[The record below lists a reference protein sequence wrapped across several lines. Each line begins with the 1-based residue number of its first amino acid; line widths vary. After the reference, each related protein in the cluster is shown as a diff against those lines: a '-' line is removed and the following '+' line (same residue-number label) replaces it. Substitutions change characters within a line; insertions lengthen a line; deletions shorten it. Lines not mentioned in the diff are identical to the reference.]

1 MKKTLFVALPI
12 IVVLALAY
20 FSTFTVKESES
31 VVITQFGRP
40 VRVVS
45 QAGLHLKLPGFLQ
58 KVDRFDLRTEAYETQ
73 PIQLLLG
80 DKNPIIVSCYIA
92 WAVEKPLL
100 FFQSV
105 GYSQNAVQKLSD
117 MITSQLGIILGDYTL
132 SNIINVDPQQIKLE
146 EIERR
151 LRDNS
156 DKSAQDKY
164 GINIEKIGIK
174 RLAYPAI
181 VIEAVYNRMKSE
193 RNKEAAKLRAEGKEE
208 GMNIRTEA
216 DKKAK
221 EIEAEAY
228 RASQILRGEGD
239 RTAMNI
245 YAEAYSQDPEFF
257 DFLKSLETYKNIL
270 SKDTTLILS
279 TDSQLLKYLDI
290 GAQRGNP

>member
-1 MKKTLFVALPI
+1 MKKVLFIALPI
-12 IVVLALAY
+12 IIILALAY
-20 FSTFTVKESES
+20 FSTFTVNESES

-40 VRVVS
+40 VRVVQ

-58 KVDRFDLRTEAYETQ
+58 KVDRFDLRIDSYETQ

-92 WAVEKPLL
+92 WAIEKPLL
-100 FFQSV
+100 YFQSV

-132 SNIINVDPQQIKLE
+132 NNIINVDPQRIKLD
-146 EIERR
+146 EIEKR
-151 LRDNS
+151 LGDNS
-156 DKSAQDKY
+156 NNSARDKY

-174 RLAYPAI
+174 RIAYPSI

-221 EIEAEAY
+221 EIEADAY
-228 RASQILRGEGD
+228 RTSQILRGEGD

-245 YAEAYSQDPEFF
+245 YADAYSQDPEFF
-257 DFLKSLETYKNIL
+257 DFLKSLDTYKNIL
-270 SKDTTLILS
+270 SKNTTLILS
-279 TDSQLLKYLDI
+279 TDSQLLKYLEISD
-290 GAQRGNP
+290 QR

>member
-1 MKKTLFVALPI
+1 L
-12 IVVLALAY
+12 Y
-20 FSTFTVKESES
+20 
-31 VVITQFGRP
+31 
-40 VRVVS
+40 
-45 QAGLHLKLPGFLQ
+45 LKLPGFLQ
-58 KVDRFDLRTEAYETQ
+58 KVDRFDLRTVSYETQ

-92 WAVEKPLL
+92 WAIKEPLL

-117 MITSQLGIILGDYTL
+117 MVTSQLGIVLGDYYL
-132 SNIINVDPQQIKLE
+132 GNIINIDPEQVKLI
-146 EIERR
+146 EIETR

-156 DKSAQDKY
+156 NSSAQDKY
-164 GINIEKIGIK
+164 GIHIAKIGIK
-174 RLAYPAI
+174 RIAYPAI

-216 DKKAK
+216 DKRAK

-228 RASQILRGEGD
+228 KQSQILRGEGD

-257 DFLKSLETYKNIL
+257 DFLKSLETYTNIL
-270 SKDTTLILS
+270 SKNTTLILS
-279 TDSQLLKYLDI
+279 TDSELLKYLDI
-290 GAQRGNP
+290 GGPR

>member
-1 MKKTLFVALPI
+1 MKKTLFIALPI

-40 VRVVS
+40 VRVVQ

-58 KVDRFDLRTEAYETQ
+58 KVDRFDLRTESYETE

-117 MITSQLGIILGDYTL
+117 MVTSQLGIILGDYTL
-132 SNIINVDPQQIKLE
+132 NNIINVDPEQIKLA
-146 EIERR
+146 EIEKR

-156 DKSAQDKY
+156 DSSAQDKY
-164 GINIEKIGIK
+164 GINIAKIGIK

-216 DKKAK
+216 DKNAK

-228 RASQILRGEGD
+228 RSSQILRGEGD

-270 SKDTTLILS
+270 SKNTTLILS
-279 TDSQLLKYLDI
+279 TDSELLKYLDI
-290 GAQRGNP
+290 GAQR

>member
-1 MKKTLFVALPI
+1 MKKTLFIALPI

-40 VRVVS
+40 VRVVQ

-58 KVDRFDLRTEAYETQ
+58 KVDRFDLRTDSYETQ

-117 MITSQLGIILGDYTL
+117 MVTSQLGIILGDYTL
-132 SNIINVDPQQIKLE
+132 SNIINVDPDQIKLE
-146 EIERR
+146 EIEKR

-156 DKSAQDKY
+156 DSSARDKY
-164 GINIEKIGIK
+164 GINIAKIGIK
-174 RLAYPAI
+174 RIAYPAI

-228 RASQILRGEGD
+228 RTSQILRGEGD

-270 SKDTTLILS
+270 SKNTTMILS
-279 TDSQLLKYLDI
+279 TDSELLKYLDI
-290 GAQRGNP
+290 GGQR

>member
-1 MKKTLFVALPI
+1 MKKTLFIALPVI
-12 IVVLALAY
+12 LLLAVAY
-20 FSTFTVKESES
+20 LSTFTVHESEA

-40 VRVVS
+40 VRVVQ

-58 KVDRFDLRTEAYETQ
+58 KVDRFDLRTDAYETQ

-80 DKNPIIVSCYIA
+80 DKNPIIISCYVA
-92 WAVEKPLL
+92 WAIEKPLL

-117 MITSQLGIILGDYTL
+117 MITSQLGIILGDYSL
-132 SNIINVDPQQIKLE
+132 GNIINVDAAQIKLE
-146 EIERR
+146 EIETR

-156 DKSAQDKY
+156 DSSAEDKY
-164 GINIEKIGIK
+164 GINIGKIGIK
-174 RLAYPAI
+174 RIAYPAI

-228 RASQILRGEGD
+228 RTSQILRGEGD

-270 SKDTTLILS
+270 NDKTTLILS
-279 TDSQLLKYLDI
+279 TDSELLKYLDA
-290 GAQRGNP
+290 GGHNP

>member
-1 MKKTLFVALPI
+1 MKKALFIALPI
-12 IVVLALAY
+12 IIILALAY
-20 FSTFTVKESES
+20 FSTFTVNESES

-40 VRVVS
+40 VRVVQ

-58 KVDRFDLRTEAYETQ
+58 KVDHFDLRIDSYETQ

-92 WAVEKPLL
+92 WAIEKPLL
-100 FFQSV
+100 YFQSV

-132 SNIINVDPQQIKLE
+132 NNIINVDPQRIKLD
-146 EIERR
+146 EIEKR
-151 LRDNS
+151 LGDNS
-156 DKSAQDKY
+156 NNSARDKY

-174 RLAYPAI
+174 RIAYPSI

-221 EIEAEAY
+221 EIEADAY
-228 RASQILRGEGD
+228 RTSQILRGEGD

-245 YAEAYSQDPEFF
+245 YADAYSQDPEFF
-257 DFLKSLETYKNIL
+257 DFLKSLDTYKNIL
-270 SKDTTLILS
+270 SKNTTLILS
-279 TDSQLLKYLDI
+279 TDSQLLKYLEISD
-290 GAQRGNP
+290 QR

>member
-1 MKKTLFVALPI
+1 MKKTLFIALPI
-12 IVVLALAY
+12 IAVLALAY

-40 VRVVS
+40 VRVVQ

-58 KVDRFDLRTEAYETQ
+58 KVDRFDLRTDSYETQ

-117 MITSQLGIILGDYTL
+117 MVTSQLGIILGDYTL
-132 SNIINVDPQQIKLE
+132 SNIINVDPEQIKLA
-146 EIERR
+146 EIEKR

-156 DKSAQDKY
+156 DSSAQDKY
-164 GINIEKIGIK
+164 GINIAKIGIK

-228 RASQILRGEGD
+228 RSSQILRGEGD

-257 DFLKSLETYKNIL
+257 DFLRSLETYRNIL
-270 SKDTTLILS
+270 SKNTTLILS
-279 TDSQLLKYLDI
+279 TDSELLKYLDI
-290 GAQRGNP
+290 GAQR

>member
-1 MKKTLFVALPI
+1 MKKVLFIALPI
-12 IVVLALAY
+12 IIILALAY
-20 FSTFTVKESES
+20 FSTCTVNESES

-40 VRVVS
+40 VRVVQ

-58 KVDRFDLRTEAYETQ
+58 KVDHFDLRIDSYETQ

-92 WAVEKPLL
+92 WAIEKPLL
-100 FFQSV
+100 YFQSV

-132 SNIINVDPQQIKLE
+132 NNIINVDPQRIKLD
-146 EIERR
+146 EIEKRPG
-151 LRDNS
+151 DNS
-156 DKSAQDKY
+156 NNSARDKY

-174 RLAYPAI
+174 RIAYPSI

-221 EIEAEAY
+221 EIEADAY
-228 RASQILRGEGD
+228 RTSQILRGEGD

-245 YAEAYSQDPEFF
+245 YADAYSQDPEFF
-257 DFLKSLETYKNIL
+257 DFLKSLDTYKNIL
-270 SKDTTLILS
+270 SKNTTLILS

-290 GAQRGNP
+290 SDQR

>member
-1 MKKTLFVALPI
+1 MKKNLFIALPI

-40 VRVVS
+40 VRVVQ

-58 KVDRFDLRTEAYETQ
+58 KVDRFDLRTDSYETQ

-117 MITSQLGIILGDYTL
+117 MVTSQLGIILGDYTL
-132 SNIINVDPQQIKLE
+132 SNIINVDPEQIKLA
-146 EIERR
+146 EIEKR

-156 DKSAQDKY
+156 DSSAQDKY
-164 GINIEKIGIK
+164 GINIAKIGIK

-228 RASQILRGEGD
+228 RSSQILRGEGD

-257 DFLKSLETYKNIL
+257 DFLRSLETYRNIL
-270 SKDTTLILS
+270 SKNTTLILS
-279 TDSQLLKYLDI
+279 TDSELLKYLDI
-290 GAQRGNP
+290 GAQR

>member
-1 MKKTLFVALPI
+1 MKKTLFIGLPI

-20 FSTFTVKESES
+20 FSTFTVNESES
-31 VVITQFGRP
+31 VVITEFGRP
-40 VRVVS
+40 VRVVH

-58 KVDRFDLRTEAYETQ
+58 KVDRFDLRVDSYETQ

-80 DKNPIIVSCYIA
+80 DKNPIIISFYIA
-92 WAVEKPLL
+92 WAVEQPLL

-117 MITSQLGIILGDYTL
+117 MVTSQLGIILGDYTL
-132 SNIINVDPQQIKLE
+132 NNVINVDPEQIKLD
-146 EIERR
+146 EIEKR

-156 DKSAQDKY
+156 NSSAQDKY
-164 GINIEKIGIK
+164 GINIAKIGIK
-174 RLAYPAI
+174 RIAYPAV
-181 VIEAVYNRMKSE
+181 VIEAVYDRMKSE

-228 RASQILRGEGD
+228 RSSQILRGEGD

-245 YAEAYSQDPEFF
+245 YAEAYSRDPEFF

-270 SKDTTLILS
+270 SNNTTLILS
-279 TDSQLLKYLDI
+279 TDSELLKYLEMS
-290 GAQRGNP
+290 GQR

>member
-1 MKKTLFVALPI
+1 MKKNLI
-12 IVVLALAY
+12 IVSILIVVAAFIY

-31 VVITQFGRP
+31 AVITQFGRP
-40 VRVVS
+40 VKVVQ
-45 QAGLHLKLPGFLQ
+45 QAGLYLKLPGFLQ
-58 KVDRFDLRTEAYETQ
+58 KVDRFDLRTVSYETQ

-80 DKNPIIVSCYIA
+80 DKNPIIISCYIA
-92 WAVEKPLL
+92 WAIKEPLL

-117 MITSQLGIILGDYTL
+117 MVTSQLGIVLGDYYL
-132 SNIINVDPQQIKLE
+132 GNIINIDPEQVKLV
-146 EIERR
+146 EIETR

-156 DKSAQDKY
+156 NSSAQDKY
-164 GINIEKIGIK
+164 GIHIAKIGIK
-174 RLAYPAI
+174 RIAYPDI

-216 DKKAK
+216 DKRAK

-228 RASQILRGEGD
+228 KKSQILRGEGD

-245 YAEAYSQDPEFF
+245 YAKAYSQDPEFF

-270 SKDTTLILS
+270 SKNTTLILS
-279 TDSQLLKYLDI
+279 TDSELLKYLDI
-290 GAQRGNP
+290 GGQR

>member
-1 MKKTLFVALPI
+1 MKKTLFIALSI

-31 VVITQFGRP
+31 VIITQFGRP
-40 VRVVS
+40 VRVVQ

-58 KVDRFDLRTEAYETQ
+58 KVDRFDLRTDSYETD

-80 DKNPIIVSCYIA
+80 DKNPIIISCYVA
-92 WAVEKPLL
+92 WAVKKPLL

-105 GYSQNAVQKLSD
+105 GYAQNAVQKLSD
-117 MITSQLGIILGDYTL
+117 MVTSQLGIILGDYTL
-132 SNIINVDPQQIKLE
+132 SNIINVDPGQIKLA
-146 EIERR
+146 EIEKR

-156 DKSAQDKY
+156 DSSAQDKY
-164 GINIEKIGIK
+164 GINIAKIGIK

-228 RASQILRGEGD
+228 RTSQILRGEGD

-245 YAEAYSQDPEFF
+245 YAEAYSRDPEFF
-257 DFLKSLETYKNIL
+257 DFLKSLETYRNIL
-270 SKDTTLILS
+270 NKNTTLILS
-279 TDSQLLKYLDI
+279 TDSELLKYLDI
-290 GAQRGNP
+290 GAQR

>member
-1 MKKTLFVALPI
+1 MKKTLFIALPI

-40 VRVVS
+40 VRVVQ

-58 KVDRFDLRTEAYETQ
+58 KVDRFDLRTDSYETQ

-117 MITSQLGIILGDYTL
+117 MVTSQLGIILGDYTL
-132 SNIINVDPQQIKLE
+132 SNIINVDPEQIKLA
-146 EIERR
+146 EIEKR
-151 LRDNS
+151 LRENS
-156 DKSAQDKY
+156 DSSAQDKY
-164 GINIEKIGIK
+164 GINIAKIGIK

-228 RASQILRGEGD
+228 RSSQILRGEGD

-257 DFLKSLETYKNIL
+257 DFLRSLETYRNIL
-270 SKDTTLILS
+270 SKNTTLILS
-279 TDSQLLKYLDI
+279 TDSELLKYLDI
-290 GAQRGNP
+290 GAQR

>member
-1 MKKTLFVALPI
+1 MKKNLI
-12 IVVLALAY
+12 IVSILIVVAALIY
-20 FSTFTVKESES
+20 FSTFTVQESES
-31 VVITQFGRP
+31 AVITQFGRP
-40 VRVVS
+40 VKVVQ
-45 QAGLHLKLPGFLQ
+45 QAGLYLKLPGFLQ
-58 KVDRFDLRTEAYETQ
+58 KVDRFDLRTVSYETQ

-80 DKNPIIVSCYIA
+80 DKNPIIISCYIA
-92 WAVEKPLL
+92 WAIKEPLL

-117 MITSQLGIILGDYTL
+117 MVTSQLGIVLGDYYL
-132 SNIINVDPQQIKLE
+132 GNIINIDPEQVKLV
-146 EIERR
+146 EIETR

-156 DKSAQDKY
+156 NSSAQDKY
-164 GINIEKIGIK
+164 GIHIAKIGIK
-174 RLAYPAI
+174 RIAYPDI

-216 DKKAK
+216 DKRAK

-228 RASQILRGEGD
+228 KKSQILRGEGD

-257 DFLKSLETYKNIL
+257 DFLKSLQTYKNIL
-270 SKDTTLILS
+270 SKNTTLILS
-279 TDSQLLKYLDI
+279 TDSELLKYLDI
-290 GAQRGNP
+290 GGQR

>member
-1 MKKTLFVALPI
+1 MKKTLFIALPVI
-12 IVVLALAY
+12 LLLAVAY
-20 FSTFTVKESES
+20 LSTFTVHESEA

-40 VRVVS
+40 VRVVQ

-58 KVDRFDLRTEAYETQ
+58 KVDRFDLRTDAYETQ

-80 DKNPIIVSCYIA
+80 DKNPIIISCYVA
-92 WAVEKPLL
+92 WAIEKPLL

-105 GYSQNAVQKLSD
+105 GYAQNAVQKLSD
-117 MITSQLGIILGDYTL
+117 MITSQLGIILGDYSL
-132 SNIINVDPQQIKLE
+132 DNIINVDAAQIKLE
-146 EIERR
+146 EIETR

-156 DKSAQDKY
+156 DSSAEDKY
-164 GINIEKIGIK
+164 GINIGKIGIK
-174 RLAYPAI
+174 RIAYPAI

-228 RASQILRGEGD
+228 RTSQILRGEGD

-270 SKDTTLILS
+270 NDKTTLILS
-279 TDSQLLKYLDI
+279 TDSELLKYLDA
-290 GAQRGNP
+290 GGHNP

>member
-1 MKKTLFVALPI
+1 MKKNLFIALPI
-12 IVVLALAY
+12 IAVLALAY

-40 VRVVS
+40 VRVVQ

-58 KVDRFDLRTEAYETQ
+58 KVDRFDLRTDSYETQ

-117 MITSQLGIILGDYTL
+117 MVTSQLGIILGDYTL
-132 SNIINVDPQQIKLE
+132 SNIINVDPEQIKLA
-146 EIERR
+146 EIEKR

-156 DKSAQDKY
+156 DSSAQDKY
-164 GINIEKIGIK
+164 GINIAKIGIK

-228 RASQILRGEGD
+228 RSSQILRGEGD

-257 DFLKSLETYKNIL
+257 DFLKSLETYRNIL
-270 SKDTTLILS
+270 NKNTTLILS
-279 TDSQLLKYLDI
+279 TDSELLKYLDI
-290 GAQRGNP
+290 GAQR

>member
-1 MKKTLFVALPI
+1 MKKTLFIALPI
-12 IVVLALAY
+12 IAVLALAY

-40 VRVVS
+40 VRVVQ

-58 KVDRFDLRTEAYETQ
+58 KVDRFDLRTDSYETQ

-117 MITSQLGIILGDYTL
+117 MVTSQLGIILGDYTL
-132 SNIINVDPQQIKLE
+132 SNIINVDPEQIKLA
-146 EIERR
+146 EIEKR

-156 DKSAQDKY
+156 DGSAQDKY
-164 GINIEKIGIK
+164 GINIAKIGIK

-228 RASQILRGEGD
+228 RSSQILRGEGD

-257 DFLKSLETYKNIL
+257 DFLRSLETYRNIL
-270 SKDTTLILS
+270 SKNTTLILS
-279 TDSQLLKYLDI
+279 TDSELLKYLDI
-290 GAQRGNP
+290 GAQR

>member
-1 MKKTLFVALPI
+1 MKKNLI
-12 IVVLALAY
+12 IVSILIVVAALIY

-31 VVITQFGRP
+31 AVITQFGRP
-40 VRVVS
+40 VKVVQ
-45 QAGLHLKLPGFLQ
+45 QAGLYLKLPGFLQ
-58 KVDRFDLRTEAYETQ
+58 KVDRFDLRTVSYETQ

-80 DKNPIIVSCYIA
+80 DKNPIIISCYIA
-92 WAVEKPLL
+92 WAIKEPLL

-117 MITSQLGIILGDYTL
+117 MVTSQLGIVLGDYYL
-132 SNIINVDPQQIKLE
+132 GNIINIDPEQVKLV
-146 EIERR
+146 EIETR

-156 DKSAQDKY
+156 NSSAQDKY
-164 GINIEKIGIK
+164 GIHIAKIGIK
-174 RLAYPAI
+174 RIAYPDI

-216 DKKAK
+216 DKRAK

-228 RASQILRGEGD
+228 KKSQILRGEGD

-270 SKDTTLILS
+270 SKNTTLILS
-279 TDSQLLKYLDI
+279 TDSELLKYLDI
-290 GAQRGNP
+290 GGQR

>member
-1 MKKTLFVALPI
+1 MKKTLFIALPI

-40 VRVVS
+40 VRVVQ

-58 KVDRFDLRTEAYETQ
+58 KVDRFDLRTDSYETQ

-117 MITSQLGIILGDYTL
+117 MVTSQLGIILGDYTL
-132 SNIINVDPQQIKLE
+132 SNIINVDPEQIKLA
-146 EIERR
+146 EIEKR

-156 DKSAQDKY
+156 DSSAQDKY
-164 GINIEKIGIK
+164 GINIAKIGIK

-228 RASQILRGEGD
+228 RSSQILRGEGD

-257 DFLKSLETYKNIL
+257 DFLRSLETYRNIL
-270 SKDTTLILS
+270 SKNTTLILS
-279 TDSQLLKYLDI
+279 TDSELLKYLDI
-290 GAQRGNP
+290 GAQR

>member
-1 MKKTLFVALPI
+1 MKKTLFIALSI

-40 VRVVS
+40 VRVVQ

-58 KVDRFDLRTEAYETQ
+58 KVDRFDLRTDSYETD

-80 DKNPIIVSCYIA
+80 DKNPIIISCYVA
-92 WAVEKPLL
+92 WAVKKPLL

-105 GYSQNAVQKLSD
+105 GYAQNAVQKLSD
-117 MITSQLGIILGDYTL
+117 MVTSQLGIILGDYTL
-132 SNIINVDPQQIKLE
+132 SNIINVDPGQIKLA
-146 EIERR
+146 EIEKR

-156 DKSAQDKY
+156 DSSAQDKY
-164 GINIEKIGIK
+164 GINIAKIGIK

-228 RASQILRGEGD
+228 RTSQILRGEGD

-257 DFLKSLETYKNIL
+257 DFLKSLETYRNIL
-270 SKDTTLILS
+270 SKNTTLILS
-279 TDSQLLKYLDI
+279 TDSELLKYLDI
-290 GAQRGNP
+290 GAQR

>member
-1 MKKTLFVALPI
+1 MKKNLI
-12 IVVLALAY
+12 IVSILIVVAAFIY

-31 VVITQFGRP
+31 AVITQFGRP
-40 VRVVS
+40 VKVVQ
-45 QAGLHLKLPGFLQ
+45 QAGLYLKLPGFLQ
-58 KVDRFDLRTEAYETQ
+58 KVDRFDLRTVSYETQ

-80 DKNPIIVSCYIA
+80 DKNPIIISCYIA
-92 WAVEKPLL
+92 WAIKEPLL

-117 MITSQLGIILGDYTL
+117 MVTSQLGIVLGDYYL
-132 SNIINVDPQQIKLE
+132 GNIINIDPEQVKLV
-146 EIERR
+146 EIETR

-156 DKSAQDKY
+156 NSSAQDKY
-164 GINIEKIGIK
+164 GIHIAKIGIK
-174 RLAYPAI
+174 RIAYPDI

-216 DKKAK
+216 DKRAK

-228 RASQILRGEGD
+228 KKSQILRGEGD

-270 SKDTTLILS
+270 SKNTTLILS
-279 TDSQLLKYLDI
+279 TDSELLKYLDI
-290 GAQRGNP
+290 GGQR

>member
-1 MKKTLFVALPI
+1 MKKTLFIALPI
-12 IVVLALAY
+12 IAVLALAY
-20 FSTFTVKESES
+20 FSTFTVNESES

-40 VRVVS
+40 VKVVQ

-58 KVDRFDLRTEAYETQ
+58 KVDRFDLRTGAYETQ

-80 DKNPIIVSCYIA
+80 DKNPIIISCYVA
-92 WAVEKPLL
+92 WAIEKPLL
-100 FFQSV
+100 YFQSV

-117 MITSQLGIILGDYTL
+117 MITSQLGIILGDYSL
-132 SNIINVDPQQIKLE
+132 SNIINVDAGQIKLE
-146 EIERR
+146 EIETR

-156 DKSAQDKY
+156 DSSAEDKY
-164 GINIEKIGIK
+164 GIDIEKIGIK
-174 RLAYPAI
+174 RIAYPAI

-228 RASQILRGEGD
+228 RTSQILRGEGD

-245 YAEAYSQDPEFF
+245 YTEAYSQDPEFF

-270 SKDTTLILS
+270 NENSTLILS
-279 TDSQLLKYLDI
+279 TDSELLKYLDV
-290 GAQRGNP
+290 GGQR

>member
-1 MKKTLFVALPI
+1 MKKNLIIFSIL
-12 IVVLALAY
+12 IVVAAFIY

-31 VVITQFGRP
+31 AVITQFGRP
-40 VRVVS
+40 VKVVQ
-45 QAGLHLKLPGFLQ
+45 QAGLYLKLPGFLQ
-58 KVDRFDLRTEAYETQ
+58 KVDRFDLRTVSYETQ

-80 DKNPIIVSCYIA
+80 DKNPIIISCYIA
-92 WAVEKPLL
+92 WAIKEPLL

-117 MITSQLGIILGDYTL
+117 MVTSQLGIVLGDYYL
-132 SNIINVDPQQIKLE
+132 GNIINIDPEQVKLV
-146 EIERR
+146 EIETR

-156 DKSAQDKY
+156 NSSAQDKY
-164 GINIEKIGIK
+164 GIHIAKIGIK
-174 RLAYPAI
+174 RIAYPDI

-216 DKKAK
+216 DKRAK

-228 RASQILRGEGD
+228 KKSQILRGEGD

-270 SKDTTLILS
+270 SKNTTLILS
-279 TDSQLLKYLDI
+279 TDSELLKYLDI
-290 GAQRGNP
+290 GGQR